1 MNAALAVV
9 GRKTKRFGAFAA
21 AVVAGGVLSSGL
33 AGGAVVTH
41 ASSHPPK
48 AHATGSTDAQD
59 QHGRCV
65 SKVARD
71 HSAVGGP
78 HHNHGGA
85 VSAAAHNCPHG

>member
-1 MNAALAVV
+1 MSGALAVI
-9 GRKTKRFGAFAA
+9 GRKTRRFGLFTV

-33 AGGAVVTH
+33 ASGAVVSQTSGH
-41 ASSHPPK
+41 APSTPATSS
-48 AHATGSTDAQD
+48 ANAQD
-59 QHGRCV
+59 AHGRCV

-85 VSAAAHNCPHG
+85 VSAAAHNCPRG